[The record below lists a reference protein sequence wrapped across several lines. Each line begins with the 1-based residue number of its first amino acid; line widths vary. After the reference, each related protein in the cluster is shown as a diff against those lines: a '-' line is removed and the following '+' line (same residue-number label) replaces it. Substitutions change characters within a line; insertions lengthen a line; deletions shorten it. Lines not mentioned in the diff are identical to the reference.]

1 MTVYKDIDFSKGLTE
16 EQLATLREVDASPIV
31 FDEDCPE
38 LTKEQLAK
46 CTRVSKERQQKLQGK
61 QTVSLVLSPQAF
73 TKAQS
78 LGEEYTTILSR
89 ILEDVLADNETIKN
103 YLQDAS

>member
-1 MTVYKDIDFSKGLTE
+1 MTIYKDIDFSKELTE
-16 EQLATLREVDASPIV
+16 EQIEMLRKVDASPIV

-46 CTRVSKERQQKLQGK
+46 AVRVRDKQQKSQDR
-61 QTVSLVLSPQAF
+61 QTVTVVLSPQAF

-103 YLQDAS
+103 YLQNAG